1 MPRQVPDQQ
10 ISRLNRYVADWLGL
24 HFPKK
29 RWRDL
34 ERIIVHAAPELGF
47 QTVDECIERLL
58 SGEFSAHQA
67 NTLAGRLTIGETYFF
82 REQNSFDFL
91 EHRILAD
98 LIAARRGRD
107 QRLRIWS
114 AGCSTGEEPYS
125 LAIILNRLLPDIRD
139 WQVTILATDINTQAL
154 ARAGQGLYREWSFR
168 GVPEPIRQRYF
179 TMTAE
184 GLFELSYAIRTMVTF
199 AVLNLA
205 EDSYPSLSTNTN
217 AMDVIFCR
225 NVLMYFEPRRQQQ
238 VICGFHRSMLDNGWL
253 IVSPCEVSPAFSRY
267 FDTIMFP
274 GGSVYRKGAR
284 EVKSHSPVLRDL
296 PGTALPVLH
305 PPEQDLPPLPPVP
318 PVSPKRPA
326 QQKRHQAAASPE
338 FSCAEALALY
348 RQGKYDEA
356 ATLLSRALECPAA
369 PENRSQFGQAAILL
383 AQSLANQ
390 GKIVPALEW
399 TEKAIAVDKLNAEL
413 YYLRATILQEQGAE
427 SQAIATL
434 RQALYLAPNFVLA
447 HFALATL
454 TLREKPGEA
463 DRHFENAL
471 SLLGACGADD
481 PVPGADGMTAGRL
494 AEVIASTRE
503 SMKH

>member
-34 ERIIVHAAPELGF
+34 ERIIIHAAPELGF
-47 QTVDECIERLL
+47 QAVDECIERLVA
-58 SGEFSAHQA
+58 GEFSAHQA

-225 NVLMYFEPRRQQQ
+225 NVLMYFEPRCQQQ
-238 VICGFHRSMLDNGWL
+238 VISGFHRSLLDNGWL

-267 FDTIMFP
+267 FDTVMFP
-274 GGSVYRKGAR
+274 GGFVYRKGGR
-284 EVKSHSPVLRDL
+284 GTKPQPSVLGEL
-296 PGTALPVLH
+296 SGTVLPVPL
-305 PPEQDLPPLPPVP
+305 PSEQVAPPLLS
-318 PVSPKRPA
+318 VSPKQPA
-326 QQKRHQAAASPE
+326 QQKRRQVPASPE
-338 FSCAEALALY
+338 SSCAEALALY
-348 RQGKYDEA
+348 RQGRYDEA
-356 ATLLSRALECPAA
+356 AAVLSRVLECPAA
-369 PENRSQFGQAAILL
+369 DNRPQFGKAAILL

-390 GKIVPALEW
+390 GKIAPALEW
-399 TEKAIAVDKLNAEL
+399 TERAIAVDKLNAEL
-413 YYLRATILQEQGAE
+413 YYLRATIQQEQGAE
-427 SQAIATL
+427 PQAIATL
-434 RQALYLAPNFVLA
+434 RQALYLDPNFVLA

-471 SLLGACGADD
+471 ALLGACGVDD

-494 AEVIASTRE
+494 VEVIASTRE